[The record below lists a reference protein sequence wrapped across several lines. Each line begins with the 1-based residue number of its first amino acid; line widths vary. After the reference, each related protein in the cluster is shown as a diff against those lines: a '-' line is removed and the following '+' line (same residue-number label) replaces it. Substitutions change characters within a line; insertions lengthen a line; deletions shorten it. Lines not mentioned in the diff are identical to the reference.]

1 VYTSEKKKSALLTIQ
16 KGQPNN
22 PLLAESN
29 DKEIVTSTPSA
40 QLLADEE
47 LARQLAR
54 EEDGHSAGNE

>member
-1 VYTSEKKKSALLTIQ
+1 MSALLIIQ

-29 DKEIVTSTPSA
+29 DKDIVTSTPSA
-40 QLLADEE
+40 QLFADEE